1 MTGADPLIDP
11 TVRIRIDAEL
21 DRIEREQEVRILLA
35 VESGSRAWRFASP
48 DSDYDVRFIYV
59 RPLEDYL
66 SIQTPRD
73 VIETPLDAT
82 LDVNGWDLRK
92 ALQLMVK
99 SNAVL
104 LEWLVSPVQYR
115 ADQTVRDRLAALAR
129 TAANL
134 PALAFHYDRLARG
147 AWAPDEAEDIRL
159 KSYFYALRPAL
170 ALRWLRDRGEAPPM
184 DLPSL
189 MAGTDPALE
198 LTEAVGRLL
207 AIKARSDETV
217 RVGRVPVIEA
227 FLATTLRD
235 VAPPPRRWDFTDSR
249 RQADELF
256 RGILGQSDAVQI
268 PNSAAPMRRN
278 SEPSG

>member
-1 MTGADPLIDP
+1 MTGVDPLIDP
-11 TVRIRIDAEL
+11 AVRLRIDEEL
-21 DRIEREQEVRILLA
+21 DRIEREHEVRIVLA

-59 RPLEDYL
+59 RRLEDYL
-66 SIQTPRD
+66 SIQTLRD

-92 ALQLMVK
+92 ALQLLMK

-104 LEWLVSPVQYR
+104 LEWLTSPVQYR
-115 ADQTVRDRLAALAR
+115 ADQPVRDHLAALAR

-147 AWAPDEAEDIRL
+147 AWAPDESEDIRL

-170 ALRWLRDRGEAPPM
+170 ALRWMRDRGEAPPM

-189 MAGTDPALE
+189 MAGADLAPE
-198 LTEAVGRLL
+198 LTEAVGHLL
-207 AIKARSDETV
+207 VLKVRSDETV
-217 RVGRVPVIEA
+217 RVMRVPVIEA

-235 VAPPPRRWDFTDSR
+235 VAPPPKRWDFTEVR
-249 RQADELF
+249 RQADEFF
-256 RGILGQSDAVQI
+256 RGALGVGSHG
-268 PNSAAPMRRN
+268 R
-278 SEPSG
+278 